1 MQQAHRIGV
10 QITAEATEVIAAE
23 SVLVPPQEWW
33 QRALLVNPHPLLKL
47 HPLDNLCGII
57 SGPPSL
63 EIDHHK
69 SGVERERRAGPER
82 RCEVDSEVGVA
93 VLRGRQHGLVRERRC
108 RNFRDVV
115 NEDEVGVEVDYPS
128 KRGSMGIS
136 PPSST
141 AAEHHRRA
149 VPSSTAVEC

>member
-23 SVLVPPQEWW
+23 SVLVPPVINRSYVSGEHEQEWW

-69 SGVERERRAGPER
+69 SGVEVAGFY
-82 RCEVDSEVGVA
+82 VGE
-93 VLRGRQHGLVRERRC
+93 VLRGRQHGPVRERRC
-108 RNFRDVV
+108 CNFRDVV